1 MKFKVKIKHLLTN
14 ISGFSL
20 VELIV
25 VIAIMAVMAAVLV
38 PALLGYVEKSRMQKD
53 ASIMSEV
60 VNSMKLSIADQEIYD
75 ELLQASVKNNYSCYA
90 DGDTTTN
97 IDANKTMLK
106 DPEYWLYNDSARLL
120 DETAYF
126 PSGKMRGVTIT
137 FRPDGKYNYVLKD
150 GIINQMGVA
159 LTKKGPNAGKTL
171 EDSMFTATYNRLRST
186 VGDSFKVSSQ
196 TYRNSDYTI
205 FISMG
210 TTGGNQATNQ
220 DAIQVWGQYNGT
232 NLSEVAAPVAGGQ
245 QGIVNPGED
254 DGSGEVDLTKATGGL
269 YEYIGGPLK
278 QITVN
283 GEQVEATWA
292 NLIEGDYIA
301 FDNRVLSNAAKTS
314 QLSGVFVVDKST
326 REIKNDTWD
335 SKNNFLYGSQVTE
348 IAFEEGTK
356 SLGTYGISHL
366 ESLTTVHLPASL
378 EEFSTSSFTY
388 CANLKEITVPGNSQ
402 HFKIVDDCLYSKDGT
417 TLYKVPSK
425 INKTELYIQDG
436 VTNIVKQACNYTN
449 LKKIVVPSSC
459 KAITQFA
466 FIGNP
471 VLEEFIVNGDCD
483 LSKPAI
489 WRECPKVNII
499 LNGSTK
505 FVVKDGLLM
514 NAQKTTVYFVIGQ
527 PETVVI
533 PQGVTKIVHSAFH
546 TTNVKHIILP
556 KSLTA
561 IDAYQIFKKL
571 ETIQFEGTQAQ
582 FAAIVVSLDGSSDT
596 TQTRLDAATK
606 TYNYSY

>member
-1 MKFKVKIKHLLTN
+1 MKRFKTKIKNFITGKL
-14 ISGFSL
+14 GFSL

-60 VNSMKLSIADQEIYD
+60 VNSMKLSVADQEIYD

-90 DGDTTTN
+90 DGDMTTN

-106 DPEYWLYNDSARLL
+106 EPEYWLYNDNARLL

-171 EDSMFTATYNRLRST
+171 EDSMFTATYNRLRSI

-232 NLSEVAAPVAGGQ
+232 NLSEVAAPVSGGQ
-245 QGIVNPGED
+245 QGVVNPDESVGGD
-254 DGSGEVDLTKATGGL
+254 VDLTNATGGL

-278 QITVN
+278 TITVN
-283 GEQVEATWA
+283 GEQVDATWL
-292 NLIEGDYIA
+292 NLIEGDYI
-301 FDNRVLSNAAKTS
+301 RVNSGALSNGS
-314 QLSGVFVVDKST
+314 RVSELSGVFIVDKSVKSIPRYAYSST
-326 REIKNDTWD
+326 DT
-335 SKNNFLYGSQVTE
+335 FLQKSNVTE
-348 IAFEEGTK
+348 VAFEEGTK
-356 SLGTYGISHL
+356 TLNGYAITRVRTL
-366 ESLTTVHLPASL
+366 KAVHLPASL
-378 EEFSTSSFTY
+378 EVFNCSIQY
-388 CANLKEITVPGNSQ
+388 CNNLEEITVPGNSK
-402 HFKIVDDCLYSKDGT
+402 HFKSVDGVLYSKDGT
-417 TLYKVPSK
+417 VLYKSPSK
-425 INKTELYIQDG
+425 TNKTEFAIPDG
-436 VTNIVKQACNYTN
+436 V
-449 LKKIVVPSSC
+449 KIVSSQAMINTDLT
-459 KAITQFA
+459 KITIPTSCEKIESQA
-466 FIGNP
+466 FEGNSKLKTL
-471 VLEEFIVNGDCD
+471 VVNGECYLSGWAILRSCSDFD
-483 LSKPAI
+483 L
-489 WRECPKVNII
+489 I
-499 LNGSTK
+499 LNGSSKYVVENNMLMSADKTK
-505 FVVKDGLLM
+505 VILVTKRTDTLTIPSGVKNINGAAMVNTDV
-514 NAQKTTVYFVIGQ
+514 KTLIIPSSCAYIGQ
-527 PETVVI
+527 YNML
-533 PQGVTKIVHSAFH
+533 SA
-546 TTNVKHIILP
+546 
-556 KSLTA
+556 
-561 IDAYQIFKKL
+561 L
-571 ETIQFEGTQAQ
+571 EEIRFEGSSSNFSNITIQNGGEE
-582 FAAIVVSLDGSSDT
+582 DT
-596 TQTRLDAATK
+596 TLARWNAATK

>member
-1 MKFKVKIKHLLTN
+1 MQRLKTKIKNFITGR
-14 ISGFSL
+14 SGFSL

-25 VIAIMAVMAAVLV
+25 VIAIMAVMAAVLA

-106 DPEYWLYNDSARLL
+106 EPEYWLYNDNARLL

-171 EDSMFTATYNRLRST
+171 EDSMFTTTYNRLRSI

-232 NLSEVAAPVAGGQ
+232 NLSEVSAPVSGGQ
-245 QGIVNPGED
+245 QGIVNPDESAGGD
-254 DGSGEVDLTKATGGL
+254 VDLTNATGGL
-269 YEYIGGPLK
+269 YEYIGGPTK
-278 QITVN
+278 TIKVN
-283 GEQVEATWA
+283 GEDVEATWA
-292 NLIEGDYIA
+292 NLIAGDYIRV
-301 FDNRVLSNAAKTS
+301 NQGVLSNGNNMS
-314 QLSGVFVVDKST
+314 QLSGILVIDKSVKSIPADNYNNT
-326 REIKNDTWD
+326 T
-335 SKNNFLYGSQVTE
+335 NFLYGSQITE

-356 SLGTYGISHL
+356 KLSKFAIDRVENLKA
-366 ESLTTVHLPASL
+366 VHLPASL
-378 EEFSTSSFTY
+378 ETFEEGNFFGCY
-388 CANLKEITVPGNSQ
+388 MLEEITVPGNSK
-402 HFKIVDDCLYSKDGT
+402 HFKTVNGILYSKDGT
-417 TLYKVPSK
+417 ILYKMPHGTK
-425 INKTELYIQDG
+425 IKELTIPEG
-436 VTNIVKQACNYTN
+436 VKIIEPYSCRNDNLTKVILPTSCEMVNYQAFEWSRKLQEFVINGNPNIVCTALRGFYNCTFVVNNSTKYTVVN
-449 LKKIVVPSSC
+449 DCLIADGKILLAAGKRCDTIVIPSGITKIDTSALVETNVKTLVVPSSLQLVESYSFFD
-459 KAITQFA
+459 KLTEIKYQGT
-466 FIGNP
+466 
-471 VLEEFIVNGDCD
+471 
-483 LSKPAI
+483 
-489 WRECPKVNII
+489 
-499 LNGSTK
+499 
-505 FVVKDGLLM
+505 
-514 NAQKTTVYFVIGQ
+514 AQ
-527 PETVVI
+527 
-533 PQGVTKIVHSAFH
+533 
-546 TTNVKHIILP
+546 
-556 KSLTA
+556 
-561 IDAYQIFKKL
+561 
-571 ETIQFEGTQAQ
+571 QFEQ
-582 FAAIVVSLDGSSDT
+582 IVVRDYGNEDT
-596 TQTRLDAATK
+596 TSEKWNAATK
-606 TYNYSY
+606 TYNYAY